1 MHTSTKLN
9 LSVADLAQLIL
20 EWLRARGDVTYAGL
34 HVTDEGGGS
43 LRKLVAVGQPDQAS
57 VTEMPLRFGDQSVG
71 RLDIRPAADDLSCVC
86 AAADQLAWLLAQS
99 THSTWPRT
107 IMQRI
112 LPVTEEELSRIVLDI
127 HDGPVQYLFAALSQL
142 ALLQTHLRCS
152 DPYCPVDDVTRQTLT
167 NIGALLENSLR
178 EIKHFLGTFRPPEFH
193 RRDLLSIVE
202 GLVIQHEE
210 WTGDTV
216 TLEIG
221 EVPTDVALPVK
232 IALYRILQEALSNA
246 HRHAGVPNQEV
257 RLWSEGEWICLTV
270 DDHGR
275 GFEPPPL
282 EGPLATE
289 REEHIGLRGM
299 RDRVSLV
306 GGTFHLESRPG
317 AGTRILVKV
326 PHHG

>member
-1 MHTSTKLN
+1 MHTSTRLS

-20 EWLRARGDVTYAGL
+20 EWLLARGDVAYASL
-34 HVTDEGGGS
+34 HVTDQAGDEA
-43 LRKLVAVGQPDQAS
+43 RELVAVGQRDRLP
-57 VTEMPLRFGDQSVG
+57 VTEMSLRFGDHSVG
-71 RLDIRPAADDLSCVC
+71 RLDIRPIVADLSCVC

-107 IMQRI
+107 VMQRI

-127 HDGPVQYLFAALSQL
+127 HDGPVQYLFAALSQI
-142 ALLQTHLRCS
+142 ALLQTHLRCT
-152 DPYCPVDDVTRQTLT
+152 DPHCLLDQMTLRSVS

-216 TLEIG
+216 TLDVG
-221 EVPTDVALPVK
+221 DVPSNVALPVK

-246 HRHAGVPNQEV
+246 HRHAGVQSQEV
-257 RLWSEGEWICLTV
+257 RLWSEDEWICLTV

-306 GGTFHLESRPG
+306 GGIFHLESRPG

-326 PHHG
+326 PHYG